1 MGASGSGDCQS
12 NHGYFYELFLARKC
26 PGIGEHSGTG
36 PELYGRA
43 GSPALPLALAYQKAT
58 GENRQQDNA
67 FNLKLVVEEIEKQVI
82 QRALERTNGNRIQAA
97 KLLGISRA
105 NIYQKMEKY
114 KLLSH
119 DHCL

>member
-1 MGASGSGDCQS
+1 M
-12 NHGYFYELFLARKC
+12 
-26 PGIGEHSGTG
+26 
-36 PELYGRA
+36 
-43 GSPALPLALAYQKAT
+43 
-58 GENRQQDNA
+58 
-67 FNLKLVVEEIEKQVI
+67 EEIEKQVI